1 MGGENERQSVCI
13 NRGGG
18 EGRRNGR
25 KASMVSGME
34 SNLFGS
40 IDEEGILID
49 LGINFVGYLSEC
61 CFK

>member
-1 MGGENERQSVCI
+1 MRECI

-18 EGRRNGR
+18 EGSRNVR

-40 IDEEGILID
+40 IEEEEGILID
-49 LGINFVGYLSEC
+49 LGIFCGIFE
-61 CFK
+61 